1 MKDLILAS
9 GSDGNCI
16 YIGEGDHG
24 ILIDAGISRRRI
36 ISSLAAFNIDPASI
50 DGIFVTHEHADHV
63 RGIEVISRHEKYPV
77 YCTKGTISRLNR
89 RLKDTNFVPIFQETK
104 LNGFTIKPLPIPH
117 DAEEPVSF
125 VIETE
130 SGRLLVATDMGYVTD
145 KVLDEISKCNG
156 IIFESN
162 HDIEMLINGPY
173 PPDLKSR
180 ILSRWG
186 HLSNSQCALALKKS
200 WWDGI
205 KFVTLAHL
213 SDKNNLPELALKENT
228 EALPKNVNI
237 LTANRHVP
245 TGPLYL

>member
-1 MKDLILAS
+1 MKVIILAS

-16 YIGEGDHG
+16 YVGEGDHG

-36 ISSLAAFNIDPASI
+36 ISSLAVFNIDPASI

-63 RGIEVISRHEKYPV
+63 RGIEVISKHEKYPV
-77 YCTKGTISRLNR
+77 YGTEGTISRLAYK
-89 RLKDTNFVPIFQETK
+89 LKDTNFIPLFQEIK

-125 VIETE
+125 VIETQ
-130 SGRLLVATDMGYVTD
+130 SGRLLIATDMGYVTD
-145 KVLDEISKCNG
+145 KILEEISKCHG

-162 HDIEMLINGPY
+162 HDVDMLTNGPY
-173 PPDLKSR
+173 PPDLKIR

-186 HLSNSQCALALKKS
+186 HLSNSQCAVALKKA

-213 SDKNNLPELALKENT
+213 SDINNLPELALKEN
-228 EALPKNVNI
+228 AAVLPKDVKI
-237 LTANRHVP
+237 LAANRHTP